1 MINTFSNILNLNV
14 VLTYL
19 LILLTTASPTIS
31 PTVIDDLR
39 TPKSEADSLIFA
51 LNTGKIN
58 GI

>member
-1 MINTFSNILNLNV
+1 M
-14 VLTYL
+14 LTYL
-19 LILLTTASPTIS
+19 LILLTTAIPTIS
-31 PTVIDDLR
+31 PTVIDDLM